1 MKLKRVSLT
10 FAAVMAVLLST
21 YGHAEAAKVI
31 DAKADVA
38 IELFKKK
45 VKGGDVFLKK
55 VKGYLVFPTVYKGGF
70 IVGGEY
76 GEGVL
81 RVDGKSVG
89 YYSIASG
96 SVGLQIGAQKNAYIF
111 AFADQFALDS
121 FMRSNGWEA
130 GVDGS
135 IAVAKWG
142 QGIDVSSI
150 SFEKPIYAFVFNNKG
165 LMANV
170 SLEGTKFTK
179 IKPDG
184 GI

>member
-1 MKLKRVSLT
+1 MSLKKTSLI
-10 FAAVMAVLLST
+10 AATAITLLFSSLL
-21 YGHAEAAKVI
+21 HAEAAKVI

-38 IELFKKK
+38 IEKFKKL

-70 IVGGEY
+70 VVGGEY

-81 RVDGKSVG
+81 RVNGKSVA
-89 YYSIASG
+89 YYNIASA
-96 SVGLQIGAQKNAYIF
+96 SIGLQIGAQKTSYIF
-111 AFADQFALDS
+111 AFADQHALDS
-121 FMRSNGWEA
+121 FTRSNGWEV

-135 IAVAKWG
+135 VAIVKWG
-142 QGIDVSSI
+142 QGIDISSI
-150 SFEKPIYAFVFNNKG
+150 SFEKPIYAFVFDNKG

-179 IKPDG
+179 IKPD
-184 GI
+184 

>member
-1 MKLKRVSLT
+1 MILRKGSLALI
-10 FAAVMAVLLST
+10 AALTVLFSSASQ
-21 YGHAEAAKVI
+21 AEAAKVI

-38 IELFKKK
+38 IEKFKKL

-70 IVGGEY
+70 VVGGEY

-81 RVDGKSVG
+81 RVNGKSVA
-89 YYSIASG
+89 YYNIASA
-96 SVGLQIGAQKNAYIF
+96 SVGLQIGAQKTSYIF
-111 AFADQFALDS
+111 AFADQFALDQ

-142 QGIDVSSI
+142 QGIDISSI
-150 SFEKPIYAFVFNNKG
+150 SFEKPIYAFVFDNKG
-165 LMANV
+165 LMANI
-170 SLEGTKFTK
+170 SLEGTKFTR
-179 IKPDG
+179 IIPQ
-184 GI
+184 